1 MAFAQPSRAL
11 HDRKRRDFAAR
22 GHLSQ
27 TGPTTQAHH
36 LGHRERLRAR
46 ALKSLDALPDYEL
59 LELFLFRT
67 FPRGEVKPLAKA
79 LITRFGSLG
88 GVLAASVA
96 DLRTVPGIGEAAA
109 LDLRLLYEASLRVS
123 RETIRRRTVVGS
135 WNALLAYVR
144 VALANEPREQFRV
157 MFLDGKNQLIAD
169 EVLNRGTVDH
179 APVYPREVMRRALE
193 LSASAVILVHNH
205 PSGDPTPS
213 GADIDM
219 TRRVVEAGRGLK
231 IAVHDH
237 LIVGREGVA
246 SFKALGLF

>member
-1 MAFAQPSRAL
+1 MAFAQLIRAL
-11 HDRKRRDFAAR
+11 HDRPRLGPGAR
-22 GHLSQ
+22 GRLSQ
-27 TGPTTQAHH
+27 TGSTTQAHH
-36 LGHRERLRAR
+36 LGHRERLRER

-79 LITRFGSLG
+79 LLARFGALG
-88 GVLAASVA
+88 GVLTASVE
-96 DLRTVPGIGEAAA
+96 DLKTVPGIGEAAA
-109 LDLRLLYEASLRVS
+109 LDLRLLGEATLRVG
-123 RETIRRRTVVGS
+123 RETIRKRTVIGS
-135 WNALLAYVR
+135 WSALLAYVK

-157 MFLDGKNQLIAD
+157 LFLDNKNQLIAD
-169 EVLNRGTVDH
+169 EVQNRGTVDH

-213 GADIDM
+213 RQDIDM
-219 TRRVVEAGRGLK
+219 TRQVVEAGRSLK
-231 IAVHDH
+231 ISVHDH
-237 LIVGREGVA
+237 LVVGREGVA